1 MIIGIPKEIKALEN
15 RVAMTPGGVELLV
28 QQGHQVLCQYGAGI
42 GCGFTDADFQA
53 AGAQLVSAEHAWQA
67 ELVIKVK
74 EPLASEFQYLRPGL
88 ILFTFLHLA
97 ANVALTQAL
106 LAQGTTAIAYETI
119 QNAAHQLPLLMPM
132 SEIAGRMA
140 IQIGAHF
147 LEKPHGGAG
156 VLLSGLPG
164 VLPGSVVILGGG
176 IVGTN
181 AAQIAVGLGAHVT
194 VIDVAHERLQH
205 LEERFPGRVSTLM
218 STAPNI
224 REAVKTADLLV
235 GAVLIPGAQ
244 APQLVNRALLKTM
257 KPGSVIV
264 DVAVDQGGCI
274 ETTRVTTHDNP
285 TYVVE
290 AVIHYGVANMPGSVP
305 RTATF
310 ALTHQTLAYIIRLAD
325 QGLAALQADEYFA
338 LGLNT
343 FEGKVTCAAVE
354 EALTARL

>member
-28 QQGHQVLCQYGAGI
+28 QRGHQVWCQQGAGI

-67 ELVIKVK
+67 ELVVKVK

-106 LAQGTTAIAYETI
+106 LAQGTTAIAYETVE
-119 QNAAHQLPLLMPM
+119 NAAHQLPLLMPM

-140 IQIGAHF
+140 IQIGGHF
-147 LEKPHGGAG
+147 LEKSHGGAG
-156 VLLSGLPG
+156 VLLSGVPG

-176 IVGTN
+176 IVGSN
-181 AAQIAVGLGAHVT
+181 AAQIAVGLGAQVT
-194 VIDVAHERLQH
+194 VIDVAHARLQH

-218 STAPNI
+218 STTPNI

-274 ETTRVTTHDNP
+274 ETTHVTTHDNP
-285 TYVVE
+285 TYSVE
-290 AVIHYGVANMPGSVP
+290 EVIHYGVANMPGSVP

-310 ALTHQTLAYIIRLAD
+310 ALTHQTLPYIIRLAD
-325 QGLAALQADEYFA
+325 QGLAALQADEHFA

-343 FEGKVTCAAVE
+343 FEGEVTCAAVK
-354 EALTARL
+354 EALAGQL